1 MQVKGYLHL
10 TETGKVCP
18 RPRCAVKDQSIHKC
32 TLATWNYNSQKATG
46 QPSPDAAQAPGAL
59 VRCTHGFAQQGGD
72 CPRQRWWRCGHS
84 RLVRLG
90 EEEAG
95 AVTARESIWLPF
107 METELRCD
115 EETIIIGHS
124 SGAIAAMRYAETH
137 RVYAIVLVSAY
148 TSDLGDENERASGYF
163 SRPWQW
169 EKIKAN
175 CPHIVQ
181 FGSTDDPFLPW
192 KEQEEVADR
201 LEAKLY
207 SFTDRGHFQNTEFHE
222 LVNVVKSLLKVQ
234 A

>member
-95 AVTARESIWLPF
+95 AGRRRISLRQGGQPGAGGAGGLKLARVSPPYTGPLLQSPVCF
-107 METELRCD
+107 
-115 EETIIIGHS
+115 HS
-124 SGAIAAMRYAETH
+124 CPCS
-137 RVYAIVLVSAY
+137 LV
-148 TSDLGDENERASGYF
+148 
-163 SRPWQW
+163 
-169 EKIKAN
+169 
-175 CPHIVQ
+175 
-181 FGSTDDPFLPW
+181 
-192 KEQEEVADR
+192 
-201 LEAKLY
+201 
-207 SFTDRGHFQNTEFHE
+207 
-222 LVNVVKSLLKVQ
+222 
-234 A
+234 